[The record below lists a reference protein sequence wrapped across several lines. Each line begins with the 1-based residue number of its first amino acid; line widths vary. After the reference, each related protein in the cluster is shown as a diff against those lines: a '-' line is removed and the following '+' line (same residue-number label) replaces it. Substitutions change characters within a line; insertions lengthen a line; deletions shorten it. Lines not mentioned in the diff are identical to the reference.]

1 MTGLMAGVLHA
12 PLTAIFLIAEI
23 TGGYEL
29 FVPLM
34 LVATISYG
42 LTRYFIKI
50 LYTQQSLQNE
60 ELITNDRDKNALI
73 MLEIDQVLET
83 DFIVLH
89 PDMTLGQMLKIGV
102 AKSSRNLFPVLNREE
117 RFLGA

>member
-1 MTGLMAGVLHA
+1 
-12 PLTAIFLIAEI
+12 
-23 TGGYEL
+23 
-29 FVPLM
+29 M

-42 LTRYFIKI
+42 LTRYFIKNSI
-50 LYTQQSLQNE
+50 YTAELAKRG

-102 AKSSRNLFPVLNREE
+102 AKSSRNFFLFWIEKSG
-117 RFLGA
+117 F